1 MKRRKRIVM
10 SVICG
15 LLVAA
20 VALGGTLAYLTDSES
35 ITNTFTVGT
44 GYVGNDAFTLDETQI
59 VDGKLPTEPTDT
71 RTGEDQ
77 EYPDLLP
84 GTQFAKDPTFHLGK
98 NQDGTHVIES
108 YIVAKLTDFD
118 KAISEGYI
126 FKNMLGEAGLNLN
139 WVKVA
144 NSDGSTKSI
153 DYRKYDGY
161 YIFTNNG
168 QIDNMD
174 VAYTG
179 DNEDDIA
186 ILGEGQST
194 DALFTYV
201 QLKDMGNDE
210 FKNMENSLDVN
221 ISGVAVQ
228 APYTS
233 PNDAVQAA
241 IEKLTGGTTPTPA
254 PTTNP

>member
-44 GYVGNDAFTLDETQI
+44 GYVGNDAFTLDETE
-59 VDGKLPTEPTDT
+59 VVNGKLPTEPTDP
-71 RTGEDQ
+71 RTENNQTYSG
-77 EYPDLLP
+77 LLP
-84 GTQFAKDPTFHLGK
+84 GTQFAKDPTFHLGT
-98 NQDGTHVIES
+98 NENGTHVIES

-144 NSDGSTKSI
+144 NSDGSTESI
-153 DYRKYDGY
+153 DYTKYDGY

-179 DNEDDIA
+179 DNEGDIA
-186 ILGEGQST
+186 ILDEGEST

-201 QLKDMGNDE
+201 QLKDMGNEDFE
-210 FKNMENSLDVN
+210 KVSDSLSVD

-233 PNDAVQAA
+233 PSEAVAAA
-241 IEKLTGGTTPTPA
+241 IDKLK
-254 PTTNP
+254 

>member
-44 GYVGNDAFTLDETQI
+44 GYEGSDAFTLDETQI

-144 NSDGSTKSI
+144 NSDGSTESI
-153 DYRKYDGY
+153 DYAEYDGY

-168 QIDNMD
+168 ETGDMD
-174 VAYTG
+174 LVYTG
-179 DNEDDIA
+179 DNEDQFDVA
-186 ILGEGQST
+186 ILDEDGDT

-201 QLKDMGNDE
+201 QLKDMDNDE

-233 PNDAVQAA
+233 PSEAVAAA
-241 IEKLTGGTTPTPA
+241 IDKLK
-254 PTTNP
+254 

>member
-44 GYVGNDAFTLDETQI
+44 GYVGNDAFTLDETKKP
-59 VDGKLPTEPTDT
+59 DAGLPTEPDLDPSD
-71 RTGEDQ
+71 RTEIGQ
-77 EYPDLLP
+77 EYPGLLP
-84 GTQFAKDPTFHLGK
+84 GTQFAKDPTFHLGT
-98 NQDGTHVIES
+98 NGNGTHVIES

-201 QLKDMGNDE
+201 QLKDMGNEE
-210 FKNMENSLDVN
+210 FEKVSDSLSVD

-233 PNDAVQAA
+233 PSEAVAAA
-241 IEKLTGGTTPTPA
+241 IDKLQ
-254 PTTNP
+254 

>member
-44 GYVGNDAFTLDETQI
+44 GYVGNDAFTLDETEKPAT
-59 VDGKLPTEPTDT
+59 GLPTEPDLDPSD
-71 RTGEDQ
+71 RTEIGQ
-77 EYPDLLP
+77 EYPGLLP
-84 GTQFAKDPTFHLGK
+84 GTQFAKDPTFHLGT
-98 NQDGTHVIES
+98 NGNGTHVIES
-108 YIVAKLTDFD
+108 YIIAKLDKFD
-118 KAISEGYI
+118 AAKAKGYKF
-126 FKNMLGEAGLNLN
+126 FKADGKTEGLNN
-139 WVKVA
+139 RWVKVA
-144 NSDGSTKSI
+144 ELNPEAELDKN
-153 DYRKYDGY
+153 KLDGY
-161 YIFTNNG
+161 YLYTENG
-168 QIDNMD
+168 TITEGDMD
-174 VAYTG
+174 VTYTPSSTTKP
-179 DNEDDIA
+179 NSIS
-186 ILGEGQST
+186 ILGPGADT
-194 DALFTYV
+194 DPLFTYV

-233 PNDAVQAA
+233 PSEAVAAA
-241 IEKLTGGTTPTPA
+241 IDKLK
-254 PTTNP
+254 

>member
-44 GYVGNDAFTLDETQI
+44 GYVGNDAFTLDETKKPAT
-59 VDGKLPTEPTDT
+59 GLPTETST
-71 RTGEDQ
+71 TIRTENNQTYSG
-77 EYPDLLP
+77 LLP
-84 GTQFAKDPTFHLGK
+84 GTQFAKDPTFHLAE
-98 NQDGTHVIES
+98 NDEITGTHVIES
-108 YIVAKLTDFD
+108 YIIAKLDKFD
-118 KAISEGYI
+118 AAKAEGYI
-126 FKNMLGEAGLNLN
+126 FKDKDHKEGLNSN

-144 NSDGSTKSI
+144 NSDGSTESI
-153 DYRKYDGY
+153 VYEKYDGY

-179 DNEDDIA
+179 DNEGDIA
-186 ILGEGQST
+186 ILDEGEST

-201 QLKDMGNDE
+201 QLKDMDNDE

-233 PNDAVQAA
+233 PSEAVAAA
-241 IEKLTGGTTPTPA
+241 IDKLQ
-254 PTTNP
+254 

>member
-44 GYVGNDAFTLDETQI
+44 GYEGSDAFTLDETQI
-59 VDGKLPTEPTDT
+59 VDGKLPTEPTDS
-71 RTGEDQ
+71 RTENNQTYSG
-77 EYPDLLP
+77 LLP

-144 NSDGSTKSI
+144 NSDGSTESI
-153 DYRKYDGY
+153 NYTKYDGY

-186 ILGEGQST
+186 ILGEGEST

-233 PNDAVQAA
+233 PSEAVVAA
-241 IEKLTGGTTPTPA
+241 IDKLK
-254 PTTNP
+254 

>member
-44 GYVGNDAFTLDETQI
+44 GYEGSDAFTLDETEKPAT
-59 VDGKLPTEPTDT
+59 GLPTEPDLDPSD
-71 RTGEDQ
+71 RTEIGQ

-201 QLKDMGNDE
+201 QLKDMGNEE
-210 FKNMENSLDVN
+210 FEKVSDSLSVD

-233 PNDAVQAA
+233 PSEAVAAA
-241 IEKLTGGTTPTPA
+241 IDKLQ
-254 PTTNP
+254 

>member
-84 GTQFAKDPTFHLGK
+84 GTQFAKDPTFHLGT
-98 NQDGTHVIES
+98 NGNGTHVIES

-144 NSDGSTKSI
+144 NSDGSTESI
-153 DYRKYDGY
+153 DYAKYDGY

-201 QLKDMGNDE
+201 QLKDMGNEE
-210 FKNMENSLDVN
+210 FEKVSDSLSVD

-233 PNDAVQAA
+233 PSEAVAAA
-241 IEKLTGGTTPTPA
+241 IDKLK
-254 PTTNP
+254 

>member
-15 LLVAA
+15 LLVAT

-44 GYVGNDAFTLDETQI
+44 GYEGSDAFTLDETEKPAT
-59 VDGKLPTEPTDT
+59 GLPTEPDLDPSD
-71 RTGEDQ
+71 RTEIGQ
-77 EYPDLLP
+77 EYPGLLP
-84 GTQFAKDPTFHLGK
+84 GTQFAKDPTFHLGT
-98 NQDGTHVIES
+98 NGNGTHVIES

-144 NSDGSTKSI
+144 NSDGSTESI
-153 DYRKYDGY
+153 DYAKYDGY

-201 QLKDMGNDE
+201 QLKDMGNEDFE
-210 FKNMENSLDVN
+210 KVSDSLSVD

-233 PNDAVQAA
+233 PSEAVAAA
-241 IEKLTGGTTPTPA
+241 IDKLK
-254 PTTNP
+254 

>member
-44 GYVGNDAFTLDETQI
+44 GYVGSDAFTLDETEKPAT
-59 VDGKLPTEPTDT
+59 GLPTETST
-71 RTGEDQ
+71 INRTENNQTYSG
-77 EYPDLLP
+77 LLP
-84 GTQFAKDPTFHLGK
+84 GTQFAKDPTFHLGT
-98 NQDGTHVIES
+98 NGNGTHVIES

-144 NSDGSTKSI
+144 NSDGSTESI
-153 DYRKYDGY
+153 EYAEYDGY

-168 QIDNMD
+168 ETGDMD
-174 VAYTG
+174 LVYTG
-179 DNEDDIA
+179 DNEDQFDVA
-186 ILGEGQST
+186 ILDEDGDT

-201 QLKDMGNDE
+201 QLKDMDNDE

-233 PNDAVQAA
+233 PSEAVAAA
-241 IEKLTGGTTPTPA
+241 IDKLQ
-254 PTTNP
+254 

>member
-44 GYVGNDAFTLDETQI
+44 GYVGSDAFTLDETQI
-59 VDGKLPTEPTDT
+59 VDGKLPTEPTDS
-71 RTGEDQ
+71 RTENNQTYSG
-77 EYPDLLP
+77 LLP

-108 YIVAKLTDFD
+108 YIIAKLDKFD
-118 KAISEGYI
+118 AAKAEGYKF
-126 FKNMLGEAGLNLN
+126 FKADGETEGLNN
-139 WVKVA
+139 RWVKVA
-144 NSDGSTKSI
+144 ELNPEAELNKTKL
-153 DYRKYDGY
+153 DGY
-161 YIFTNNG
+161 YLYTENG
-168 QIDNMD
+168 TITEGDMD
-174 VAYTG
+174 VTYTPSSTTKL
-179 DNEDDIA
+179 NSIS
-186 ILGEGQST
+186 ILGPGADT
-194 DALFTYV
+194 DPLFTYV
-201 QLKDMGNDE
+201 QLKDMGNED
-210 FKNMENSLDVN
+210 FKDLVENYPKLSVD

-233 PNDAVQAA
+233 PSEAVVAA
-241 IEKLTGGTTPTPA
+241 IDKLK
-254 PTTNP
+254 

>member
-44 GYVGNDAFTLDETQI
+44 GYEGNDAFTLDETKKP
-59 VDGKLPTEPTDT
+59 DAGLPTETST
-71 RTGEDQ
+71 INRTENNQTYSG
-77 EYPDLLP
+77 LLP

-201 QLKDMGNDE
+201 QLKDMGNEE
-210 FKNMENSLDVN
+210 FEKVSDSLSVD

-233 PNDAVQAA
+233 PSEAVAAA
-241 IEKLTGGTTPTPA
+241 IDKLQ
-254 PTTNP
+254 

>member
-44 GYVGNDAFTLDETQI
+44 GYEGSDAFTLDETEI
-59 VDGKLPTEPTDT
+59 VNGKLPTEPTDS
-71 RTGEDQ
+71 RTENNQTYSG
-77 EYPDLLP
+77 LLP
-84 GTQFAKDPTFHLGK
+84 GTQFAKDPTFHLGT
-98 NQDGTHVIES
+98 NGNGTHVIES

-126 FKNMLGEAGLNLN
+126 FKNELYEAGLNLN
-139 WVKVA
+139 WVKVEDIE
-144 NSDGSTKSI
+144 NEFEEQSQ
-153 DYRKYDGY
+153 YDGY

-168 QIDNMD
+168 QIDDMD
-174 VAYTG
+174 VTYTG
-179 DNEDDIA
+179 ENEGDIA
-186 ILGEGQST
+186 ILDEGEST

-233 PNDAVQAA
+233 PSEAVAAA
-241 IEKLTGGTTPTPA
+241 IDKLK
-254 PTTNP
+254 

>member
-20 VALGGTLAYLTDSES
+20 VAPGGTLAYLTDSES

-44 GYVGNDAFTLDETQI
+44 GYVGNDAFTLDETKKPAT
-59 VDGKLPTEPTDT
+59 GLPTEPDLDPSDHTEI
-71 RTGEDQ
+71 GQ
-77 EYPDLLP
+77 EYPGLLP
-84 GTQFAKDPTFHLGK
+84 GTQFAKDPTFHLGT
-98 NQDGTHVIES
+98 NGNGTHVIES

-126 FKNMLGEAGLNLN
+126 FKNMLGKAGLNLN

-144 NSDGSTKSI
+144 NSDGSTESI
-153 DYRKYDGY
+153 DYAEYDGY

-179 DNEDDIA
+179 DNEGDIA
-186 ILGEGQST
+186 ILDEGEST

-201 QLKDMGNDE
+201 QLKDMDNDE

-233 PNDAVQAA
+233 PSEAVAAA
-241 IEKLTGGTTPTPA
+241 IDKLQ
-254 PTTNP
+254 

>member
-84 GTQFAKDPTFHLGK
+84 GTQFAKDPTFHLGT
-98 NQDGTHVIES
+98 NENGTHVIES

-144 NSDGSTKSI
+144 NSDGSTESI
-153 DYRKYDGY
+153 NYAKYDGY

-168 QIDNMD
+168 QIDNMN

-179 DNEDDIA
+179 DNEGDIA
-186 ILGEGQST
+186 ILDEGEST

-201 QLKDMGNDE
+201 QLKDMGNEDFE
-210 FKNMENSLDVN
+210 KVSDSLSVD

-233 PNDAVQAA
+233 PSEAVAAA
-241 IEKLTGGTTPTPA
+241 IDKLK
-254 PTTNP
+254 

>member
-44 GYVGNDAFTLDETQI
+44 GYVGSDAFTLDETQI

-108 YIVAKLTDFD
+108 YIIAKLDKFD
-118 KAISEGYI
+118 AAKAEGYKF
-126 FKNMLGEAGLNLN
+126 FKADGETEGLNDR

-144 NSDGSTKSI
+144 ELNPEAELDKTKL
-153 DYRKYDGY
+153 DGY
-161 YIFTNNG
+161 YLYTENG
-168 QIDNMD
+168 TITEGDMD
-174 VAYTG
+174 VTYTPSSTTKP
-179 DNEDDIA
+179 NSIS
-186 ILGEGQST
+186 ILGPGADT
-194 DALFTYV
+194 DPLFTYV

-233 PNDAVQAA
+233 PSEAVAAA
-241 IEKLTGGTTPTPA
+241 IDKLQ
-254 PTTNP
+254 

>member
-44 GYVGNDAFTLDETQI
+44 GYEGSDAFTLDETQI

-108 YIVAKLTDFD
+108 YIIAKLDKFD
-118 KAISEGYI
+118 AAKAEGYKF
-126 FKNMLGEAGLNLN
+126 FKADGETEGLNDR

-144 NSDGSTKSI
+144 ELNPEAELDKTKL
-153 DYRKYDGY
+153 DGY
-161 YIFTNNG
+161 YLYTENG
-168 QIDNMD
+168 TITEGDMD
-174 VAYTG
+174 VTYTPSSTTKP
-179 DNEDDIA
+179 NSIS
-186 ILGEGQST
+186 ILGPGADT
-194 DALFTYV
+194 DPLFTYV

-233 PNDAVQAA
+233 PSEAVAAA
-241 IEKLTGGTTPTPA
+241 IDKLQ
-254 PTTNP
+254 

>member
-44 GYVGNDAFTLDETQI
+44 GYEGNDAFTLDETKKP
-59 VDGKLPTEPTDT
+59 DAGLPTETST
-71 RTGEDQ
+71 INRTENNQTYSG
-77 EYPDLLP
+77 LLP

-108 YIVAKLTDFD
+108 YIVAKLDKFD
-118 KAISEGYI
+118 EAAAQGYI
-126 FKNMLGEAGLNLN
+126 FKDKDHKEGLNSN

-144 NSDGSTKSI
+144 NEDGTMEDLNK
-153 DYRKYDGY
+153 DLDGY
-161 YIFTNNG
+161 YLLTTAGSIA
-168 QIDNMD
+168 D
-174 VAYTG
+174 G
-179 DNEDDIA
+179 DMNKIYNPDSPAETSVA
-186 ILGEGQST
+186 ILDEDGDT

-201 QLKDMGNDE
+201 QLKDMGNEESEKVSD
-210 FKNMENSLDVN
+210 SLSVD

-233 PNDAVQAA
+233 PSEAVAAA
-241 IEKLTGGTTPTPA
+241 IGKLK
-254 PTTNP
+254 

>member
-44 GYVGNDAFTLDETQI
+44 GYVGSDAFTLDETQI

-108 YIVAKLTDFD
+108 YIVAKLDKFD
-118 KAISEGYI
+118 EAAAQGYI
-126 FKNMLGEAGLNLN
+126 FKDKDHKEGLNSN

-144 NSDGSTKSI
+144 NEDGTMEDLNK
-153 DYRKYDGY
+153 DLDGY
-161 YIFTNNG
+161 YLLTTAGSIA
-168 QIDNMD
+168 D
-174 VAYTG
+174 G
-179 DNEDDIA
+179 DMNKIYNPDSPAETSVA
-186 ILGEGQST
+186 ILDEGEST

-201 QLKDMGNDE
+201 QLKDMGNEDFE
-210 FKNMENSLDVN
+210 KVSDSLSVD

-233 PNDAVQAA
+233 PSEAVAAA
-241 IEKLTGGTTPTPA
+241 IDKLK
-254 PTTNP
+254 

>member
-44 GYVGNDAFTLDETQI
+44 GYEGSDAFTLDETEI
-59 VDGKLPTEPTDT
+59 VNGKLPTEPTDS
-71 RTGEDQ
+71 RTENNQTYSG
-77 EYPDLLP
+77 LLP
-84 GTQFAKDPTFHLGK
+84 GTQFAKDPTFHLGT
-98 NQDGTHVIES
+98 NGNGTHVIES
-108 YIVAKLTDFD
+108 YIVAKLDKFD
-118 KAISEGYI
+118 EAAVQGYI
-126 FKNMLGEAGLNLN
+126 FKDKDHKEGLNSN

-144 NSDGSTKSI
+144 NEDGTMEDLNK
-153 DYRKYDGY
+153 DLDGY
-161 YIFTNNG
+161 YLLTTAGSIA
-168 QIDNMD
+168 D
-174 VAYTG
+174 G
-179 DNEDDIA
+179 DMNKIYNPDSPAETSVA

-201 QLKDMGNDE
+201 QLKDMGNEE
-210 FKNMENSLDVN
+210 FEKVSDSLSVD

-233 PNDAVQAA
+233 PSEAVAAA
-241 IEKLTGGTTPTPA
+241 IDKLK
-254 PTTNP
+254 

>member
-44 GYVGNDAFTLDETQI
+44 GYEGSDAFTLDETKKP
-59 VDGKLPTEPTDT
+59 DAGLPTETST
-71 RTGEDQ
+71 TNRTENNQTYSG
-77 EYPDLLP
+77 LLP
-84 GTQFAKDPTFHLGK
+84 GTQFAKDPTFHLGT
-98 NQDGTHVIES
+98 NGNGTHVIES

-126 FKNMLGEAGLNLN
+126 FKNELYEAGLNLN
-139 WVKVA
+139 WVKVEDIE
-144 NSDGSTKSI
+144 NEFEEQSQ
-153 DYRKYDGY
+153 YDGY

-168 QIDNMD
+168 QIDDMD
-174 VAYTG
+174 VTYTG
-179 DNEDDIA
+179 ENEGDIA
-186 ILGEGQST
+186 ILGEGEST

-201 QLKDMGNDE
+201 QLKDMDNEDFE
-210 FKNMENSLDVN
+210 KVSDSLSVD

-233 PNDAVQAA
+233 PSEAVAAA
-241 IEKLTGGTTPTPA
+241 IDKLK
-254 PTTNP
+254 

>member
-59 VDGKLPTEPTDT
+59 VGGKLPTEPTDT

-108 YIVAKLTDFD
+108 YIIAKLDKFD
-118 KAISEGYI
+118 AAKEEGYKF
-126 FKNMLGEAGLNLN
+126 FKVDGETEGLNN
-139 WVKVA
+139 RWVKVA
-144 NSDGSTKSI
+144 ELNPEAELDKTKL
-153 DYRKYDGY
+153 DGY
-161 YIFTNNG
+161 YLYTENG
-168 QIDNMD
+168 TITEGDMD
-174 VAYTG
+174 VTYTPSSTTKP
-179 DNEDDIA
+179 NSIS
-186 ILGEGQST
+186 ILGPGADT
-194 DALFTYV
+194 DPLFTYV

-233 PNDAVQAA
+233 PSEAVAAA
-241 IEKLTGGTTPTPA
+241 IDKLQ
-254 PTTNP
+254 

>member
-44 GYVGNDAFTLDETQI
+44 GYVGSDAFTLDETQI
-59 VDGKLPTEPTDT
+59 VDRKLPTEPTDT

-84 GTQFAKDPTFHLGK
+84 GTQFAKDPTFHLGT
-98 NQDGTHVIES
+98 NGNGTHVIES
-108 YIVAKLTDFD
+108 YIVAKLDKFD
-118 KAISEGYI
+118 EAAAQGYI
-126 FKNMLGEAGLNLN
+126 FKDKDHKEGLNSN

-144 NSDGSTKSI
+144 NSDGSTESI
-153 DYRKYDGY
+153 NYNEYDGY
-161 YIFTNNG
+161 YIFTKNG
-168 QIDNMD
+168 ETGDMD
-174 VAYTG
+174 LVYTG
-179 DNEDDIA
+179 DNEDQFDVA
-186 ILGEGQST
+186 ILDEDGDT

-201 QLKDMGNDE
+201 QLKDMGNEE
-210 FKNMENSLDVN
+210 FEKVSDSLSVD

-233 PNDAVQAA
+233 PSEAVAAA
-241 IEKLTGGTTPTPA
+241 IDKLK
-254 PTTNP
+254 

>member
-44 GYVGNDAFTLDETQI
+44 GYEGSDAFTLDETQI

-77 EYPDLLP
+77 EYPGLLP
-84 GTQFAKDPTFHLGK
+84 GTQFAKDPTFHLGT
-98 NQDGTHVIES
+98 NGNGTHVIES
-108 YIVAKLTDFD
+108 YIIAKLDKFD
-118 KAISEGYI
+118 AAKAEGYKF
-126 FKNMLGEAGLNLN
+126 FKADGETEGLNDR

-144 NSDGSTKSI
+144 ELNPEAELDKTKL
-153 DYRKYDGY
+153 DGY
-161 YIFTNNG
+161 YLYTENG
-168 QIDNMD
+168 TITEGDMD
-174 VAYTG
+174 VTYTPSSTTKP
-179 DNEDDIA
+179 NSIS
-186 ILGEGQST
+186 ILGPGADT
-194 DALFTYV
+194 APLFTYV

-233 PNDAVQAA
+233 PSEAVAAA
-241 IEKLTGGTTPTPA
+241 IDKLK
-254 PTTNP
+254 